1 MKEVYFVST
10 KKATELSVENTSS
23 LHVALA
29 QRIARMI
36 HEEGV
41 PIGSRLN
48 EKRLSELLG
57 VSRTP
62 VRSALGHLAELG
74 FVERR
79 MNHGFELAALPPLPA
94 AVVSETERLQDDS
107 LMVQIAADRRL
118 GKLAENVSE
127 TDLME
132 AYGLSRT
139 AIKDVLSRLADVGAV
154 ERKLGYRWK
163 FIDSAYDAT
172 VQAEAYRFRLLIEP
186 SALLEPN
193 FALPAGWAED
203 MIAQHK
209 VFAEARWLKSSGV
222 AFFEMNAA
230 FHEGLAKASGNR
242 FFHEALSRLNR
253 RRRLNNYDWKHGRE
267 RVGVSCWEHIMILEA
282 LRAGDVGRASILM
295 RQHLDLASRLR
306 DMRVAAAAAAA
317 ASTPVLGIK
326 S

>member
-1 MKEVYFVST
+1 VYFVNT
-10 KKATELSVENTSS
+10 KNATELSVDAASP

-29 QRIARMI
+29 QRITRMI
-36 HEEGV
+36 HEEEV
-41 PIGSRLN
+41 AIGSRLN
-48 EKRLSELLG
+48 EKRLAELLG

-79 MNHGFELAALPPLPA
+79 MNHGFELAALPPLPPA
-94 AVVSETERLQDDS
+94 AAAAEGDGLQDDA
-107 LMVQIAADRRL
+107 LLVQIAADRRA
-118 GKLAENVSE
+118 GKLAEHVSE

-139 AIKDVLSRLADVGAV
+139 AIKNVLARLADLGAA

-163 FIDSAYDAT
+163 FLDSAYDAQ
-172 VQAEAYRFRLLIEP
+172 VQAEAYRFRLLVEP
-186 SALLEPN
+186 SAMLEPR
-193 FALPAGWAED
+193 FALPDGWAED

-209 VFAEARWLKSSGV
+209 AFAEARWLRSSGV

-242 FFHEALSRLNR
+242 FFHESLTRLNR

-282 LRAGDVGRASILM
+282 LLAGDVGRASILM

-306 DMRVAAAAAAA
+306 NDRAVAAARVAAIAAD
-317 ASTPVLGIK
+317 S
-326 S
+326 

>member
-1 MKEVYFVST
+1 MT
-10 KKATELSVENTSS
+10 IKKATGVAPDGVNS
-23 LHVALA
+23 LHVTLA

-36 HEEGV
+36 HEEQV
-41 PIGSRLN
+41 SIGSRLN

-62 VRSALGHLAELG
+62 VRAALSHLAEMG
-74 FVERR
+74 YVERR
-79 MNHGFELAALPPLPA
+79 MNHGFELSAMPPLPVQA
-94 AVVSETERLQDDS
+94 PQEVDGAQDDA
-107 LMVQIAADRRL
+107 LLVQIVADRRS
-118 GKLAENVSE
+118 GKLAENVAE

-132 AYGLSRT
+132 SYGLSRT
-139 AIKDVLSRLADVGAV
+139 AIKNVLSRLADLGGV

-163 FIDSAYDAT
+163 FIDSAYDAKA
-172 VQAEAYRFRLLIEP
+172 QAEAFRFRLLVEP
-186 SALLEPN
+186 SALLEPK
-193 FALPAGWAED
+193 FSLPEGWAED

-209 VFAEARWLKSSGV
+209 AFAEARWLKSSSV

-230 FHEGLAKASGNR
+230 FHEGLARASGNR

-295 RQHLDLASRLR
+295 RQHLELASRLR
-306 DMRVAAAAAAA
+306 NDGKGVIVPFDAL
-317 ASTPVLGIK
+317 STD

>member
-1 MKEVYFVST
+1 LKEVYFVNT
-10 KKATELSVENTSS
+10 KKATELSVESAS
-23 LHVALA
+23 PLHVALA
-29 QRIARMI
+29 QRITRMI
-36 HEEGV
+36 HEEEV
-41 PIGSRLN
+41 AIGSRLN
-48 EKRLSELLG
+48 EKRLAELLG

-94 AVVSETERLQDDS
+94 TVTADGDGLQGDA
-107 LMVQIAADRRL
+107 LLVQIASDRRA
-118 GKLAENVSE
+118 GKLAEHVSE

-132 AYGLSRT
+132 AYNLSRT
-139 AIKDVLSRLADVGAV
+139 AIKNVLARLADVGAV

-163 FIDSAYDAT
+163 FLDSAYDAK

-186 SALLEPN
+186 SALLEPR
-193 FALPAGWAED
+193 FSLPEGWAED
-203 MIAQHK
+203 MISQHK
-209 VFAEARWLKSSGV
+209 AFAEARWLKSSSV

-306 DMRVAAAAAAA
+306 DIRAAAA
-317 ASTPVLGIK
+317 ASPALSTDA
-326 S
+326 